1 MELEKLIVGLTGGV
15 ASGKS
20 TATEI
25 LKKKNLYAIN
35 ADEIVH
41 KLYET
46 KFFLRLRLILNF
58 GFKILDENLS
68 INRKKLAEIVF
79 NDHKKLKK
87 LNSIVWPSAVKYIKS
102 DIKNRS
108 GIIILEIPM
117 LFESGSKITN
127 YNVLITCSLENQISR
142 LVKRGQTYEES
153 IKRINSQLDQREK
166 EELADYI
173 IENNSTT
180 ESLKGKVEDLY
191 SILINLYYS

>member
-1 MELEKLIVGLTGGV
+1 MELEKLTVGLTGGV

-20 TATEI
+20 TVAKI
-25 LKKKNLYAIN
+25 LKEKNLYTIN
-35 ADEIVH
+35 SDEVVH

-46 KFFLRLRLILNF
+46 NFFLRLKLILNF
-58 GFKILDENLS
+58 GFKVLDENLS

-87 LNSIVWPSAVKYIKS
+87 LNSLVWPSVIKYIKG

-117 LFESGSKITN
+117 LFESENKITN

-142 LVKRGQTYEES
+142 LVRRGQTYEDS
-153 IKRINSQLDQREK
+153 IKRINSQMDQKEK

-173 IENNSTT
+173 IENNSTA

-191 SILINLYYS
+191 STLINLYYS